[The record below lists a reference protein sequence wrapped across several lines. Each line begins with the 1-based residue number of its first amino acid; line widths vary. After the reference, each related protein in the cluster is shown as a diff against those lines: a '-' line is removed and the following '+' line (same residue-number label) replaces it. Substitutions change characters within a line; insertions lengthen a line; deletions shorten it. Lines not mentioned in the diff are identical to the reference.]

1 MALTQLQISNVR
13 NLLQVR
19 LPGLKGVNVFFGCN
33 GSGKTSVLESIH
45 LLGMARSFRGSSV
58 KSLINHDSPCCTV
71 FGTTVLDSL
80 LAATNK
86 GVAGA
91 GMPVGVQRNRS
102 GEAQIKIGGAP
113 VRTVAE
119 LAEQLPLQVITA
131 ESFGLLTGSP
141 GARRRY
147 LDWGV
152 FHVEHQ
158 FFGQWQRFQRSIKQ
172 RNNLLRRGKIS
183 DQELAAWT
191 RDLAQT
197 GTVINEY
204 RKDYFEILAPCF
216 KEIMARLAPSL
227 DALELRYQ
235 QGWDRQLTY
244 SEALAQGFAADT
256 EHGYTHSG
264 PQRADI
270 RVLSGNHLAAETLSR
285 GQQKL
290 VVCGLKLA
298 QGRLMTQLGRG
309 TCTYLID
316 DLPSELD
323 NAHSVLVCELLA
335 SMEAQVFITCIDQRE
350 IRSVWPESE
359 ELAMFHVEQGVVRR
373 HSGE

>member
-1 MALTQLQISNVR
+1 MVLTELQISNVR
-13 NLLQVR
+13 SLLQVR
-19 LPGLKGVNVFFGCN
+19 LQDLKSVNVFFGSN

-58 KSLINHDSPCCTV
+58 KSLINHDAPSCTV
-71 FGTTVLDSL
+71 FG
-80 LAATNK
+80 AALSEAPAK
-86 GVAGA
+86 DAASAVAA
-91 GMPVGVQRNRS
+91 MPMGVQRNRS
-102 GEAQIKIGGAP
+102 GEAQIKIGGKL

-119 LAEQLPLQVITA
+119 LAGQLPLQVITA
-131 ESFGLLTGSP
+131 DSFGLLTGAP
-141 GARRRY
+141 GARRQY

-172 RNNLLRRGKIS
+172 RNNLLRRGKITNE
-183 DQELAAWT
+183 ELSAWT

-197 GTVINEY
+197 GTAIHQY
-204 RKDYFEILAPCF
+204 RKAYFEILAPCF
-216 KEIMARLAPSL
+216 KEIMAKLAPSL
-227 DALELRYQ
+227 VKLELRYR

-244 SEALAQGFAADT
+244 GEALQQGFVSDT
-256 EHGYTHSG
+256 EQGYTHSG

-270 RVLSGNHLAAETLSR
+270 RVMSSGHLAAETLSR

-298 QGRLMTQLGRG
+298 QGVLMARLGMGK
-309 TCTYLID
+309 CTYLID

-323 NAHSVLVCELLA
+323 NAHSILVCELLA
-335 SMEAQVFITCIDQRE
+335 SLKSQVFITCIDQRE
-350 IRSVWPESE
+350 IRSVWPASE
-359 ELAMFHVEQGVVRR
+359 ELAMFHVEHGVVSR
-373 HSGE
+373 HAEQ

>member
-1 MALTQLQISNVR
+1 MALTQLQINHVR
-13 NLLQVR
+13 NLQEVR
-19 LPGLKGVNVFFGCN
+19 LQDLQRINVFFGCN

-45 LLGMARSFRGSSV
+45 LLGMARSFRGSSI
-58 KSLINHDSPCCTV
+58 KSLITHEEHSCTV
-71 FGTTVLDSL
+71 YGKTTLPYS
-80 LAATNK
+80 T
-86 GVAGA
+86 AGI
-91 GMPVGVQRNRS
+91 GSPGLGGLPLGVQRNRV
-102 GEAQIKIGGAP
+102 GEAQIKIGGKV

-131 ESFGLLTGSP
+131 DSFGLLTGSP
-141 GARRRY
+141 GARRQY

-152 FHVEHQ
+152 FHVEQQ
-158 FFGQWQRFQRSIKQ
+158 FFGQWQHFQRSIKQ
-172 RNNLLRRGKIS
+172 RNNLLRRGKVS
-183 DQELAAWT
+183 DQELAVWT

-197 GTVINEY
+197 GTAINEY
-204 RKDYFEILAPCF
+204 RKDYFRTLSPRF

-235 QGWDRQLTY
+235 QGWDRQLSY
-244 SEALAQGFAADT
+244 AEALQHGLSADL
-256 EHGYTHSG
+256 EQGYTHSG

-270 RVLSGNHLAAETLSR
+270 RVMSGGQLAAEILSR

-298 QGRLMTQLGRG
+298 QGQLMAQQGRG

-323 NAHSVLVCELLA
+323 YRHSVLVCDLLA
-335 SMEAQVFITCIDQRE
+335 SMEAQVFITCIDQQD
-350 IRSVWPESE
+350 IRSVWPGTGEFE
-359 ELAMFHVEQGVVRR
+359 MFHVEQGAVR
-373 HSGE
+373 HVPGI

>member
-1 MALTQLQISNVR
+1 MALTQLQISSVR
-13 NLLQVR
+13 NLLHVT
-19 LPGLKGVNVFFGCN
+19 LPSLEGVNVFFGCN

-58 KSLINHDSPCCTV
+58 KSLINHNASSCTV
-71 FGTTVLDSL
+71 FGMTALDSP
-80 LAATNK
+80 ATTE
-86 GVAGA
+86 GVTGA
-91 GMPVGVQRNRS
+91 GVPIGVQRNRS
-102 GEAQIKIGGAP
+102 GEAQIKVGGKG

-119 LAEQLPLQVITA
+119 LAGQLPLQVITA
-131 ESFGLLTGSP
+131 DSFGLLTGAP
-141 GARRRY
+141 GARRQY

-172 RNNLLRRGKIS
+172 RNNLLRRGKIT
-183 DQELAAWT
+183 DEELSAWT

-197 GTVINEY
+197 GTAINEY
-204 RKDYFEILAPCF
+204 RKAYFEILAPCF
-216 KEIMARLAPSL
+216 KEIMAKLAPSL
-227 DALELRYQ
+227 GELELRYR

-244 SEALAQGFAADT
+244 GEALRQGFVSDT
-256 EHGYTHSG
+256 EQGYTHSG

-270 RVLSGNHLAAETLSR
+270 RVMSAGHLAAETLSR

-298 QGRLMTQLGRG
+298 QGTLMARLGVG
-309 TCTYLID
+309 SCTYLID

-323 NAHSVLVCELLA
+323 NAHSILVCELLA
-335 SMEAQVFITCIDQRE
+335 SLKSQVFITCINHRE
-350 IRSVWPESE
+350 IRSVWPSSE
-359 ELAMFHVEQGVVRR
+359 ELAMFHVEQGVVSRYA
-373 HSGE
+373 EQ